1 MNLCLTSRIHC
12 RHSFSLL
19 EVVIA
24 VAIFFTAIFA
34 ITQLVSSNLS
44 LVRSLQAKRPDL
56 GTLAGKC
63 LMDTNWVEGRE
74 APYDEDFGF
83 NDGSTAGGTAGG
95 TAALYPEAGWERDWM
110 LVATNVSL
118 TNGLY
123 RADIRL
129 SETLAQQE
137 AITIMSILMYRP
149 GGLET
154 PPP

>member
-1 MNLCLTSRIHC
+1 MNCRISSWFHR

-24 VAIFFTAIFA
+24 VAIFFTAIFGVM
-34 ITQLVSSNLS
+34 QLVSSNLS

-63 LMDTNWVEGRE
+63 LMATNWVEGVE
-74 APYDEDFGF
+74 TPYDEDFGF
-83 NDGSTAGGTAGG
+83 NDGGYGS
-95 TAALYPEAGWERDWM
+95 LYPEAGWERDWM

-118 TNGLY
+118 TNGLH
-123 RADIRL
+123 RVDIKL
-129 SETLAQQE
+129 TETLAQQE
-137 AITIMSILMYRP
+137 AVSKMSILMYRP
-149 GGLET
+149 SGLES

>member
-1 MNLCLTSRIHC
+1 MNCRISNLCNR

-24 VAIFFTAIFA
+24 VAIFFTAIFGVM
-34 ITQLVSSNLS
+34 QLVSSNLS

-63 LMDTNWVEGRE
+63 LMDTNWVEGVE
-74 APYDEDFGF
+74 TPYDEDFGF
-83 NDGSTAGGTAGG
+83 NDGGYGS
-95 TAALYPEAGWERDWM
+95 LYPEAGWERDWM

-123 RADIRL
+123 RADVEL
-129 SETLAQQE
+129 TETLAQQE
-137 AITIMSILMYRP
+137 AVTKMSILMYRP
-149 GGLET
+149 SGLES

>member
-1 MNLCLTSRIHC
+1 MKPCSPNHLHGH
-12 RHSFSLL
+12 HSFSLL
-19 EVVIA
+19 EVIIA

-34 ITQLVSSNLS
+34 IMQLVTQNLS
-44 LVRSLQAKRPDL
+44 LVHSLQAKRPDL

-63 LMDTNWVEGRE
+63 LMDTNWLEGRA

-83 NDGSTAGGTAGG
+83 NDGGP
-95 TAALYPEAGWERDWM
+95 AALYPEAGWERDWM

-123 RADIRL
+123 RADIIL
-129 SETLAQQE
+129 TETLAQQE
-137 AITIMSILMYRP
+137 AVTKMSILMYRP

>member
-1 MNLCLTSRIHC
+1 MNLRLASRIHC
-12 RHSFSLL
+12 RYSFSLL

-34 ITQLVSSNLS
+34 ITQLVSTNLS

-74 APYDEDFGF
+74 APFDEDFGF
-83 NDGSTAGGTAGG
+83 NDGGYGAI
-95 TAALYPEAGWERDWM
+95 YPEAGWERDWM

-123 RADIRL
+123 RADITL
-129 SETLAQQE
+129 TETLAQQE
-137 AITIMSILMYRP
+137 AIAKMSILMYRP
-149 GGLET
+149 SGLEA

>member
-1 MNLCLTSRIHC
+1 MNSYFVNRLHG

-63 LMDTNWVEGRE
+63 LMDTNWVEGVE
-74 APYDEDFGF
+74 TPYDEDFGF
-83 NDGSTAGGTAGG
+83 NDGGYGS
-95 TAALYPEAGWERDWM
+95 LYPEAGWERDWM

-118 TNGLY
+118 TNGLH
-123 RADIRL
+123 RVDIKL
-129 SETLAQQE
+129 TETLAQQE
-137 AITIMSILMYRP
+137 AVSKMSILMYRP
-149 GGLET
+149 SGLES

>member
-1 MNLCLTSRIHC
+1 MNFRSYTRSHRC
-12 RHSFSLL
+12 SFSLL
-19 EVVIA
+19 EVIIA

-34 ITQLVSSNLS
+34 IMQLVSSNLS

-63 LMDTNWVEGRE
+63 LMDTNWVGGVES
-74 APYDEDFGF
+74 PYDPDFGF
-83 NDGSTAGGTAGG
+83 NDGGGPGS
-95 TAALYPEAGWERDWM
+95 LYPEAGWERDLM

-123 RADIRL
+123 RVDIKL
-129 SETLAQQE
+129 AETLAQQE
-137 AITIMSILMYRP
+137 AITRMSLLMYRP
-149 GGLET
+149 SGLET

>member
-1 MNLCLTSRIHC
+1 M
-12 RHSFSLL
+12 
-19 EVVIA
+19 
-24 VAIFFTAIFA
+24 AIFFTAIFA

-83 NDGSTAGGTAGG
+83 NDGSTAGGTA
-95 TAALYPEAGWERDWM
+95 ALYPEAGWERDWM

-123 RADIRL
+123 RADITL
-129 SETLAQQE
+129 TETLAQQE
-137 AITIMSILMYRP
+137 AITKMSILMYRP
-149 GGLET
+149 GGLEI

>member
-1 MNLCLTSRIHC
+1 MKFQTYIRLRRC
-12 RHSFSLL
+12 SFSLL
-19 EVVIA
+19 EVIIA

-34 ITQLVSSNLS
+34 IMQLVSSNLS

-63 LMDTNWVEGRE
+63 LMDTNWTGGVES
-74 APYDEDFGF
+74 PYDQDFGF
-83 NDGSTAGGTAGG
+83 NDGGGIGS
-95 TAALYPEAGWERDWM
+95 LYPEAGWERDLM

-123 RADIRL
+123 RVDINL
-129 SETLAQQE
+129 AETLAQQE
-137 AITIMSILMYRP
+137 SITRMSILMYRP
-149 GGLET
+149 SGLET

>member
-1 MNLCLTSRIHC
+1 MKSCPANRPHAL
-12 RHSFSLL
+12 HSFSLL

-34 ITQLVSSNLS
+34 ISQLVSSNLS
-44 LVRSLQAKRPDL
+44 LVRSLQTKRPDL

-63 LMDTNWVEGRE
+63 LMDTNWVEGRA

-83 NDGSTAGGTAGG
+83 NDGGS
-95 TAALYPEAGWERDWM
+95 AALYPEALWERDWM

-123 RADIRL
+123 RADITL
-129 SETLAQQE
+129 TETLERRRKKA
-137 AITIMSILMYRP
+137 R
-149 GGLET
+149 GCF
-154 PPP
+154 

>member
-1 MNLCLTSRIHC
+1 M
-12 RHSFSLL
+12 
-19 EVVIA
+19 
-24 VAIFFTAIFA
+24 AIFFTAIFA

-83 NDGSTAGGTAGG
+83 NDGGR
-95 TAALYPEAGWERDWM
+95 AALYPESGWERDWM

-123 RADIRL
+123 RADITL
-129 SETLAQQE
+129 TETLAQQE
-137 AITIMSILMYRP
+137 AITKMSILMYRP
-149 GGLET
+149 GGLEI

>member
-1 MNLCLTSRIHC
+1 MNC
-12 RHSFSLL
+12 RLVNWLHRHRSFSLL

-34 ITQLVSSNLS
+34 IMQLVSSNLS

-63 LMDTNWVEGRE
+63 LMGGRLATNWVEGAE

-83 NDGSTAGGTAGG
+83 NEGGS
-95 TAALYPEAGWERDWM
+95 AALYPEAGWERDWM

-129 SETLAQQE
+129 TETLAQQE
-137 AITIMSILMYRP
+137 AVSIMSILMYRP
-149 GGLET
+149 NGLEYTT
-154 PPP
+154 P

>member
-1 MNLCLTSRIHC
+1 MNICLANRIRY

-34 ITQLVSSNLS
+34 IMQLVSSNLS

-63 LMDTNWVEGRE
+63 LMSTNWVEGIE

-83 NDGSTAGGTAGG
+83 NDGGA
-95 TAALYPEAGWERDWM
+95 AALYPEAGWERDWM

-123 RADIRL
+123 RADIKL
-129 SETLAQQE
+129 TETLAQQE
-137 AITIMSILMYRP
+137 AVTKMSILMYRP
-149 GGLET
+149 SGLES

>member
-1 MNLCLTSRIHC
+1 MNSYFVNRLHG

-83 NDGSTAGGTAGG
+83 NDGGA
-95 TAALYPEAGWERDWM
+95 AALYPESGWERDWM

-123 RADIRL
+123 RADITL
-129 SETLAQQE
+129 TETLAQQE
-137 AITIMSILMYRP
+137 AVTKMSILLYRP
-149 GGLET
+149 GGLEI

>member
-1 MNLCLTSRIHC
+1 MNSYFVNRLHG

-34 ITQLVSSNLS
+34 ITQLVTQNLD

-63 LMDTNWVEGRE
+63 LMDTNWVEGRA

-83 NDGSTAGGTAGG
+83 NDGGA
-95 TAALYPEAGWERDWM
+95 AALYPEAGWERDWM
-110 LVATNVSL
+110 LAATNVSL

-123 RADIRL
+123 RADITL
-129 SETLAQQE
+129 TETLAQQE
-137 AITIMSILMYRP
+137 AITKMSILMYRP
-149 GGLET
+149 GGLEV

>member
-1 MNLCLTSRIHC
+1 MKSCFVDRPHGLR
-12 RHSFSLL
+12 SFSLL

-63 LMDTNWVEGRE
+63 LMDTNWVEGRA

-83 NDGSTAGGTAGG
+83 NDGGNAT
-95 TAALYPEAGWERDWM
+95 LYPEAGWERDWM
-110 LVATNVSL
+110 LAATNVSL

-123 RADIRL
+123 RADITL
-129 SETLAQQE
+129 TETLAQQE
-137 AITIMSILMYRP
+137 AITKMSILMYRP
-149 GGLET
+149 GGLEA

>member
-1 MNLCLTSRIHC
+1 MNLCLTSRLHC

-83 NDGSTAGGTAGG
+83 NDGGA
-95 TAALYPEAGWERDWM
+95 AALYPESGWERDWM

>member
-34 ITQLVSSNLS
+34 IMQLVTQNLS
-44 LVRSLQAKRPDL
+44 LVHSLQAKRPDL

-63 LMDTNWVEGRE
+63 LMDTNWVDGRA
-74 APYDEDFGF
+74 APYDEDFRF
-83 NDGSTAGGTAGG
+83 NDGGP
-95 TAALYPEAGWERDWM
+95 AALYPEAGWERDWM

>member
-1 MNLCLTSRIHC
+1 MNSYFVNRLHG

-63 LMDTNWVEGRE
+63 LMDTNWVEGRA

-83 NDGSTAGGTAGG
+83 NEGGP
-95 TAALYPEAGWERDWM
+95 AALYPEAGWERDWM
-110 LVATNVSL
+110 LAATNVSL

-123 RADIRL
+123 RADITL
-129 SETLAQQE
+129 TETLAQQE
-137 AITIMSILMYRP
+137 AITKMSILMYRP
-149 GGLET
+149 GGLEV

>member
-1 MNLCLTSRIHC
+1 MSLLQASREHDRC
-12 RHSFSLL
+12 SFSLL

-63 LMDTNWVEGRE
+63 LMDTNWVEGVE

-83 NDGSTAGGTAGG
+83 NDGGA
-95 TAALYPEAGWERDWM
+95 AALYPEAGWERDWM

-123 RADIRL
+123 RADIKL
-129 SETLAQQE
+129 TETLAQQE
-137 AITIMSILMYRP
+137 AVSIMSILMYRP
-149 GGLET
+149 GGMET

>member
-63 LMDTNWVEGRE
+63 LMDTNWVDGRA

-83 NDGSTAGGTAGG
+83 NDGGR
-95 TAALYPEAGWERDWM
+95 AALYREAGWERDWM

>member
-1 MNLCLTSRIHC
+1 MNFRSYTRSHHC
-12 RHSFSLL
+12 SFSLL
-19 EVVIA
+19 EVIIA

-34 ITQLVSSNLS
+34 IMQLVSSNLS

-63 LMDTNWVEGRE
+63 LMDTNWVGGVET
-74 APYDEDFGF
+74 PYDPDFGF
-83 NDGSTAGGTAGG
+83 NDGGGIGS
-95 TAALYPEAGWERDWM
+95 LYPEAGWERDLM

-123 RADIRL
+123 RVDIKL
-129 SETLAQQE
+129 AETLAQQE
-137 AITIMSILMYRP
+137 AITRMSLLMYRP
-149 GGLET
+149 SGLET

>member
-1 MNLCLTSRIHC
+1 MNFRSYTKSRRC
-12 RHSFSLL
+12 SFSLL
-19 EVVIA
+19 EVIIA

-34 ITQLVSSNLS
+34 IMQLVSSNLS

-63 LMDTNWVEGRE
+63 LMDTNWAGGGES
-74 APYDEDFGF
+74 PYDPDFGF
-83 NDGSTAGGTAGG
+83 NDGGGIGS
-95 TAALYPEAGWERDWM
+95 LYPEAGWERDLM

-123 RADIRL
+123 RVDIKL
-129 SETLAQQE
+129 AETLAQQE
-137 AITIMSILMYRP
+137 AITRMSLLMYRP
-149 GGLET
+149 SGLET

>member
-1 MNLCLTSRIHC
+1 MNFRSYTRSHRC
-12 RHSFSLL
+12 SFSLL
-19 EVVIA
+19 EVIIA

-34 ITQLVSSNLS
+34 IMQLVSSNLS

-63 LMDTNWVEGRE
+63 LMDTNWPGGVES
-74 APYDEDFGF
+74 PYDQDFGF
-83 NDGSTAGGTAGG
+83 NDGGGIGS
-95 TAALYPEAGWERDWM
+95 LYPEAGWERDLM

-123 RADIRL
+123 RVDINL
-129 SETLAQQE
+129 AETLAQQE
-137 AITIMSILMYRP
+137 SITRMSILMYRP
-149 GGLET
+149 SGLET

>member
-1 MNLCLTSRIHC
+1 MNICLANRLRY

-34 ITQLVSSNLS
+34 IMQLVSSNLS

-63 LMDTNWVEGRE
+63 LMATNWVEGRE
-74 APYDEDFGF
+74 APFDEDFGF
-83 NDGSTAGGTAGG
+83 NDGGYG
-95 TAALYPEAGWERDWM
+95 ALYPEAGWERDWM
-110 LVATNVSL
+110 LVATNVAL

-123 RADIRL
+123 RADIKL
-129 SETLAQQE
+129 TETLAQQE
-137 AITIMSILMYRP
+137 AVSIMSVLMYRP